1 MGRTHLLLIFVL
13 LLLASGAA
21 RAQGIGVAW
30 TKVPS
35 VIIVGPAGDA
45 RGPLVHAA
53 VAHWNS
59 VLAAIG
65 SAFRLGAVT
74 QRPGGSTAEPGK
86 IVVVLSDGVFVSHAG
101 RSPDG
106 QGAVVMIR
114 TDRVP
119 PLSMPNVA
127 RNLIAHELGHA
138 IGLGHNSDPAMLMCG
153 RPAPCRPD
161 VFVSSTARYFPLSS
175 ADRGN
180 LLALYPASWK
190 GR

>member
-59 VLAAIG
+59 VLAPIG
-65 SAFRLGAVT
+65 SPF
-74 QRPGGSTAEPGK
+74 RPGACHETPGRQ
-86 IVVVLSDGVFVSHAG
+86 LSRAG
-101 RSPDG
+101 
-106 QGAVVMIR
+106 Q
-114 TDRVP
+114 
-119 PLSMPNVA
+119 
-127 RNLIAHELGHA
+127 
-138 IGLGHNSDPAMLMCG
+138 
-153 RPAPCRPD
+153 
-161 VFVSSTARYFPLSS
+161 
-175 ADRGN
+175 DRGRVV
-180 LLALYPASWK
+180 
-190 GR
+190 GRRVRFTR